1 MMLIVRFV
9 HFLGSALWIGGA
21 VAAMVLAFGAGRES
35 VEVRV
40 GLFRLLTQVQTLV
53 IGLGALLTVGTGIV
67 WSMWLVQDGGE
78 PGIHS
83 IGLWLMQG
91 LGLLGAVLVLFVAVP
106 TAVKVGGLAVTTDDG
121 QLLPAF
127 EYLRRRQV
135 LVSSVATLLAILSL
149 FAGVV
154 L

>member
-1 MMLIVRFV
+1 MILIVRFV
-9 HFLGSALWIGGA
+9 HFMGSALWIGGA
-21 VAAMVLAFGAGRES
+21 VTALVLAFGARRES

-78 PGIHS
+78 SGTHS

-106 TAVKVGGLAVTTDDG
+106 TAVKVGGLAVATDDG
-121 QLLPAF
+121 QVLPAF
-127 EYLRRRQV
+127 DYLRRRQV
-135 LVSSVATLLAILSL
+135 LVSSVATVLAILSL
-149 FAGVV
+149 FTGVV

>member
-21 VAAMVLAFGAGRES
+21 VTAMVLAFGARRES

-78 PGIHS
+78 PGTHS

-106 TAVKVGGLAVTTDDG
+106 TAVKVGGLAVATDDG
-121 QLLPAF
+121 QVLPAF

-135 LVSSVATLLAILSL
+135 LVSSAATVLAVLSL

>member
-1 MMLIVRFV
+1 MLIVRFV
-9 HFLGSALWIGGA
+9 HFIGSALWIGGA
-21 VAAMVLAFGAGRES
+21 VTALVLAFGARRES

-53 IGLGALLTVGTGIV
+53 IGLGALLTAGTGIV

-78 PGIHS
+78 ASTHS
-83 IGLWLMQG
+83 VGLWLMQG

-106 TAVKVGGLAVTTDDG
+106 TAVKVGGLAVATDDG
-121 QLLPAF
+121 QVLPAF

-135 LVSSVATLLAILSL
+135 VVSSVATVLAILSL
-149 FAGVV
+149 FTGVV

>member
-1 MMLIVRFV
+1 MMLIVRFI
-9 HFLGSALWIGGA
+9 HFMGSALWIGGA
-21 VAAMVLAFGAGRES
+21 VTAMVLAFGARRES
-35 VEVRV
+35 VEVRL

-78 PGIHS
+78 AGTHS

-106 TAVKVGGLAVTTDDG
+106 TAVKVGGLAVATDDG
-121 QLLPAF
+121 QVLPAF

-135 LVSSVATLLAILSL
+135 LVSSAATILAILSL
-149 FAGVV
+149 FTGVV

>member
-9 HFLGSALWIGGA
+9 HFMGSALWIGGA
-21 VAAMVLAFGAGRES
+21 VTAMVLAFGARRES

-40 GLFRLLTQVQTLV
+40 GLFKLLTQVQTLV
-53 IGLGALLTVGTGIV
+53 IGLGALLTAGTGIV

-78 PGIHS
+78 PGTHS

-106 TAVKVGGLAVTTDDG
+106 TAVKVGGLAVATDDG
-121 QLLPAF
+121 QVLPAF

-135 LVSSVATLLAILSL
+135 LVSSVATVLAILSL
-149 FAGVV
+149 FTGVV

>member
-1 MMLIVRFV
+1 MLVVRFV

-21 VAAMVLAFGAGRES
+21 VTAMVLAFGARRES

-40 GLFRLLTQVQTLV
+40 GLFRLLSQVQTLV

-67 WSMWLVQDGGE
+67 WSMWLVQNGGE
-78 PGIHS
+78 SSTHS

-121 QLLPAF
+121 QVLPAF
-127 EYLRRRQV
+127 EYLRRREV
-135 LVSSVATLLAILSL
+135 VVSSVATVLAVLSL
-149 FAGVV
+149 FTGVV